1 MCALIYIYYN
11 LNYTCLNYVH
21 LETAEEQEYYSLD
34 YDEPDGKFENLNFC
48 VTFSS
53 EEWDSIKPRSK
64 SYHEKRVIRD
74 YDILTP
80 FTWCNVIQ
88 EHFFLHSRL
97 PCALS
102 FKKAQITVTGK
113 CYITVRG
120 RCVDCGS
127 IFDGIVEDI
136 PSKNAR

>member
-1 MCALIYIYYN
+1 MLDYE
-11 LNYTCLNYVH
+11 H
-21 LETAEEQEYYSLD
+21 LDTAEEQEYYSSD
-34 YDEPDGKFENLNFC
+34 YYEHDGKFEKLDFC
-48 VTFSS
+48 IKFSPD
-53 EEWDSIKPRSK
+53 EWDSIKPRRK
-64 SYHEKRVIRD
+64 PYHEKRGIRD

-80 FTWCNVIQ
+80 FTWSNVIQ

-113 CYITVRG
+113 FFITVRG

-136 PSKNAR
+136 PSENAR

>member
-1 MCALIYIYYN
+1 MY
-11 LNYTCLNYVH
+11 YTCLNYVH
-21 LETAEEQEYYSLD
+21 LETAEEQEYYSSD
-34 YDEPDGKFENLNFC
+34 YDEPDGKFENLNIC

-64 SYHEKRVIRD
+64 SYHEKRGIRD

-80 FTWCNVIQ
+80 FTWSNVIY

-102 FKKAQITVTGK
+102 FKKA
-113 CYITVRG
+113 
-120 RCVDCGS
+120 
-127 IFDGIVEDI
+127 
-136 PSKNAR
+136 